1 MKLYNC
7 RKTDG
12 TGNHH
17 STRRHL
23 IGAWFSPHVEATRK
37 RKDLEEKEEVLSGGL
52 RKGEIRGDDRW
63 GLKM

>member
-1 MKLYNC
+1 M
-7 RKTDG
+7 DG
-12 TGNHH
+12 IVGYY
-17 STRRHL
+17 SIRRYL
-23 IGAWFSPHVEATRK
+23 IGVWFFLYVEVIRK